1 LIYGPKESKLKDNV
15 KRFIVNNIV
24 QIMGQIRVVLV
35 DDHPAVRLGI
45 RKLLK
50 RTGDCHVVGDAKNGE
65 QALQVI
71 HEQNPDVVLLDI
83 ELPDIKGYEVARN
96 ITDERLAVKILA
108 LSAHTSKQYI
118 LEMFSSGAVGY
129 ITKEEVPQRIVEA
142 IRKVASGEEGWLSPR
157 AASQLRTASIQDE
170 SYLRKLSVKEE
181 NVLKWVAAGKN
192 NQEIGELLGAD
203 SEAASQI
210 VIAILSKLGANSRT
224 DADASSI

>member
-1 LIYGPKESKLKDNV
+1 MICGPKESKLKDSV
-15 KRFIVNNIV
+15 KRFIANNNV
-24 QIMGQIRVVLV
+24 QIMEQIRVVLV

-50 RTGDCHVVGDAKNGE
+50 RTVDCHVVGDAQNGE

-71 HEQNPDVVLLDI
+71 HEQQPDVVLLDI
-83 ELPDIKGYEVARN
+83 ELPDIKGYEVARH

-108 LSAHTSKQYI
+108 LSAHTNKQYI

-129 ITKEEVPQRIVEA
+129 ITKEEVPQQIVEA
-142 IRKVASGEEGWLSPR
+142 IRKIASGEKGWLSPR
-157 AASQLRTASIQDE
+157 AASRLRSASIQDE
-170 SYLRKLSVKEE
+170 THLKKLSVKEE

-203 SEAASQI
+203 SQTASRI
-210 VIAILSKLGANSRT
+210 VVAILAKLGVSSKS
-224 DADASSI
+224 DAGASSI

>member
-1 LIYGPKESKLKDNV
+1 MISVSKESKLKDNV
-15 KRFIVNNIV
+15 KRFIVNNIM
-24 QIMGQIRVVLV
+24 QIMDQIRVVLV

-50 RTGDCHVVGDAKNGE
+50 RTDDCHVVGDAQNGE

-71 HEQNPDVVLLDI
+71 HDQHPDVVLLDI
-83 ELPDIKGYEVARN
+83 ELPDIKGYEVARH

-108 LSAHTSKQYI
+108 LSAHTNKQYI
-118 LEMFSSGAVGY
+118 LEMFSCGAVGY

-142 IRKVASGEEGWLSPR
+142 IRKVASGVEGWLSPR
-157 AASQLRTASIQDE
+157 AASRLRAASIQDE

-192 NQEIGELLGAD
+192 NQEIGELLGGD
-203 SEAASQI
+203 SKTASRI
-210 VIAILSKLGANSRT
+210 VIAILAKLGVSSNS
-224 DADASSI
+224 DAEAPSI